1 MTINGKADN
10 FSLED
15 LNLLGDLAGLK
26 KKKIQAVIEQV
37 RQALKNWRGLA
48 EAQEIDPE
56 RIEYIGRLLDDGFE
70 SIVTKSS

>member
-48 EAQEIDPE
+48 EVQEIDPE